1 MSTLGIVQLLFAA
14 LALVMAGLGL
24 SLQVDDFRRI
34 ARQKRAVGIALI
46 LQIILMPLAAYLL
59 ALLFRLSPP
68 YAAGLMLLAAA
79 PGSTSSSLY
88 SHLFGGDVALT
99 MSLTGVSTALSMVT
113 LPAICSWALA
123 HFAGIGG
130 TSPSV
135 VGKLAEAMATLVA
148 PVVIGMM
155 IRARAPRFAARAERP
170 MRLFSLLVLVAFSAG
185 AIAKEWASLMAS
197 FSEVGLT
204 VLTFNVLGLGMGY
217 GISLAVCRDR
227 AGAIAI
233 AFELGVRS
241 AVLSIYVAMTTLQDT
256 RIALPAALYSI
267 TMVLLG
273 LSFGFLVRRKA
284 KPPVN
289 ANDLGFI

>member
-1 MSTLGIVQLLFAA
+1 MSMLGIVQLLFAA

-24 SLQVDDFRRI
+24 SLEVDDFRRI

-46 LQIILMPLAAYLL
+46 LQIIVMPLAALLL

-68 YAAGLMLLAAA
+68 YAVGLMLLAAA

-88 SHLFGGDVALT
+88 SHLFGGDVALN
-99 MSLTGVSTALSMVT
+99 MALTGVNTALSMVT
-113 LPAICSWALA
+113 LPVICSWALA
-123 HFAGIGG
+123 HFAGVDG

-135 VGKLAEAMATLVA
+135 VGKLAEAMAALVA

-185 AIAKEWASLMAS
+185 AIAKEWASLMAGI
-197 FSEVGLT
+197 SEVGLT
-204 VLTFNVLGLGMGY
+204 VVTFNVLSFGMGY
-217 GISLAVCRDR
+217 CVSLAICHDR
-227 AGAIAI
+227 AAAMAI
-233 AFELGVRS
+233 AFALGVRS
-241 AVLSIYVAMTTLQDT
+241 AVLSIYVAMTTLQNT
-256 RIALPAALYSI
+256 RIALPAAVYSI

-273 LSFGFLVRRKA
+273 LSFGFLVRRKG
-284 KPPVN
+284 KPPVDVK
-289 ANDLGFI
+289 DLGFT